1 MQDASQV
8 PADLAADDAPVQALR
23 RAPVQG
29 PLFVEFVKGA
39 KTPVVG
45 TLPYVDQVEVFQ
57 RRPMSCPDGSV
68 PWWSWCEVE
77 KSRMKIGLRRELRG
91 DGRMYVE
98 TRSTTGW
105 TRLDSVGLVWLGSLV
120 QKPQGPTRHLLCR
133 DVRTTLS
140 WPGNGI
146 IPPVFPRKPGW
157 KVACQSL
164 CVLLRRRRFKTCF
177 KSLKALRACSM
188 IEHRQGPLNGQFD
201 VGWRIFM
208 EFPDLPSIAAFV
220 CQVFSALRPRD
231 DGLTTSEVWSLM
243 ATKKTMYGPCKGGN
257 TWIQLTWYSWYNRCN
272 WSLMRSLSKVRLDE
286 LWHHVL
292 KHKLRFILIL
302 VTKPATWSFLYR
314 VWKPVKNTP
323 RQNACDVSSARTVR
337 MAWSWRSW
345 GSEDQDV
352 ES

>member
-45 TLPYVDQVEVFQ
+45 TLPDVGQVEVFQ

-105 TRLDSVGLVWLGSLV
+105 TRLDSIGLVWLGSLE
-120 QKPQGPTRHLLCR
+120 QKPQGPRRHLLCR

-146 IPPVFPRKPGW
+146 ISPVFPRKPGW

-164 CVLLRRRRFKTCF
+164 CVLLRHRRFKTCF
-177 KSLKALRACSM
+177 KSLKALRACSLAD
-188 IEHRQGPLNGQFD
+188 IDWRWLNTGKAHWMANLMLDEGFS
-201 VGWRIFM
+201 WNFRIFLPLQLFFAKFSQLWGLEM
-208 EFPDLPSIAAFV
+208 MDLPPQKCEA
-220 CQVFSALRPRD
+220 
-231 DGLTTSEVWSLM
+231 
-243 ATKKTMYGPCKGGN
+243 
-257 TWIQLTWYSWYNRCN
+257 
-272 WSLMRSLSKVRLDE
+272 
-286 LWHHVL
+286 
-292 KHKLRFILIL
+292 
-302 VTKPATWSFLYR
+302 
-314 VWKPVKNTP
+314 
-323 RQNACDVSSARTVR
+323 
-337 MAWSWRSW
+337 
-345 GSEDQDV
+345 
-352 ES
+352 